1 MKPNSEQIRKTS
13 QQKDEEKEEENHHQ
27 IKPTHQFPI
36 KKKEIYQ
43 TEPNNFLLNSFHN
56 PKTTHEG
63 KLYQKYIDMVYIEN
77 KIQILLLYIHIYVCI
92 TIKIVCFGVYKQQI
106 QKRKKKNQKKKSFR
120 H

>member
-27 IKPTHQFPI
+27 IKQTHQYPI
-36 KKKEIYQ
+36 QKNEIHQ

-63 KLYQKYIDMVYIEN
+63 KLY
-77 KIQILLLYIHIYVCI
+77 
-92 TIKIVCFGVYKQQI
+92 
-106 QKRKKKNQKKKSFR
+106 
-120 H
+120 